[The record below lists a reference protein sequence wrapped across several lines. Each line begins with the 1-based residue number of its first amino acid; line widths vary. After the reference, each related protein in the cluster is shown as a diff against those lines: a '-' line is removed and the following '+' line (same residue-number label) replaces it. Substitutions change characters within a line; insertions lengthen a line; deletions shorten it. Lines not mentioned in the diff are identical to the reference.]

1 MTDKDD
7 KKEIDENV
15 NSSDLMEDIVTDS
28 DEQKQAEQDA
38 KEILEKYDRESQ
50 FREKIGKWA
59 WVVTFLG
66 VGLTIFHLYVGYF
79 GTLPSQKQGAV
90 HLGTGLGLIFLLY
103 PAKSGWQK
111 KQKTVPWYDVI
122 LAFSAMYVTYHK
134 IIFFDSILQSRIS
147 GYSVIDTIISI
158 IAILLLLEATRRTV
172 GMPIV
177 IVATIMM
184 LYAMFG
190 NFIPTKILSHPGFS
204 FERVKI

>member
-7 KKEIDENV
+7 KTEIDENV

-38 KEILEKYDRESQ
+38 KEMLEKYDKESQ

-66 VGLTIFHLYVGYF
+66 VSLTIFHLYVGYF

-103 PAKSGWQK
+103 PIKRDLKK
-111 KQKTVPWYDVI
+111 KQNIIPWNDV
-122 LAFSAMYVTYHK
+122 
-134 IIFFDSILQSRIS
+134 
-147 GYSVIDTIISI
+147 
-158 IAILLLLEATRRTV
+158 
-172 GMPIV
+172 
-177 IVATIMM
+177 
-184 LYAMFG
+184 
-190 NFIPTKILSHPGFS
+190 
-204 FERVKI
+204 